1 MAVTISNSDIQAMN
15 LLETRTGARAEDVVF
30 TTDAVVYMIQ
40 KGDLGKAIGKNGSN
54 IAGLKRALDKHV
66 ELVEASDSIEGLLAN
81 VFHPVSVNQVRV
93 EERGGKRIAL
103 VKVDPK
109 NKGLAIGRGGE
120 KINVARLLA
129 KRRFGCDDVR
139 II

>member
-1 MAVTISNSDIQAMN
+1 LAVTLSNEEIQAMN

-30 TTDAVVYMIQ
+30 TKDAVVYMVQ
-40 KGDLGKAIGKNGSN
+40 KGDLGKAIGRNGAN
-54 IAGLKRALDKHV
+54 IEGLKRALARHV
-66 ELVEASDSIEGLLAN
+66 ELVESSDSLDGLLAN
-81 VFHPVSVNQVRV
+81 VFHPVRVNEVRV
-93 EERGGKRIAL
+93 EDRGGRKIAMA
-103 VKVDPK
+103 KVDPK

-129 KRRFGCDDVR
+129 KRCFGCDDVR